1 MFLFYLLAV
10 NLIVHFHANFC
21 ANNSSREI
29 FPSPVKRKLR
39 VKAFSLQIQT
49 LVISFHRICVFT
61 YNNPCK
67 CKEKLLE
74 SYGLHSLPISH
85 DIFLCIYVIL
95 EEKCSWMILCV
106 FFTSS
111 IYLLISYII
120 HKICVIKVYL
130 YRCLYLLPVISGKSI
145 CRKALGCSITR

>member
-10 NLIVHFHANFC
+10 NLIVHFNADFC

-29 FPSPVKRKLR
+29 CPSPVKRKLR

-61 YNNPCK
+61 FNNPCK
-67 CKEKLLE
+67 CKEKLLK
-74 SYGLHSLPISH
+74 SYGLHSWPISH
-85 DIFLCIYVIL
+85 DIFLLHWRKNIL
-95 EEKCSWMILCV
+95 ERSCV
-106 FFTSS
+106 FLLQVFTF
-111 IYLLISYII
+111 LFYII

-130 YRCLYLLPVISGKSI
+130 HRCLYLLPVIIGKSL